1 MVSPSQVCLLKAS
14 TFLSESLQCS
24 PRKQGVNDHTRDIFF
39 GSHQLAQTQS
49 LEKESLR
56 SCVHLAVSVIWS
68 FVCVVSLMFLRG
80 GAAVLWCWPL
90 CGVSRGL
97 GVCSRSWS
105 HQGPYTLRAVLSAV
119 GTILGARAAR
129 PPRDGDAL
137 FAGMAGT
144 HHSCSWCLSA
154 SQGGR
159 QWALAHLKHTI
170 ENAHPPPS
178 VVCHSDELLACR
190 PPATSH
196 PTLAVSSGPSASH
209 TVLCRARVAGQGWAE
224 HR

>member
-1 MVSPSQVCLLKAS
+1 MSPSQVCLLKAS

-39 GSHQLAQTQS
+39 GSHQLAQTRS

-56 SCVHLAVSVIWS
+56 SCVHLAVSVIGS
-68 FVCVVSLMFLRG
+68 FLCVVSLTFLRG

-119 GTILGARAAR
+119 GTVLGARAAR
-129 PPRDGDAL
+129 LPRDGDAL
-137 FAGMAGT
+137 FAGVAGT

-154 SQGGR
+154 GQGGH
-159 QWALAHLKHTI
+159 QWALAHLKRII
-170 ENAHPPPS
+170 ENAHPPPVLFGAVMS
-178 VVCHSDELLACR
+178 SWPALLR
-190 PPATSH
+190 PPRILPWPFLLDPQR
-196 PTLAVSSGPSASH
+196 PTQF
-209 TVLCRARVAGQGWAE
+209 CAGLGWLVKDGLSTP
-224 HR
+224 R